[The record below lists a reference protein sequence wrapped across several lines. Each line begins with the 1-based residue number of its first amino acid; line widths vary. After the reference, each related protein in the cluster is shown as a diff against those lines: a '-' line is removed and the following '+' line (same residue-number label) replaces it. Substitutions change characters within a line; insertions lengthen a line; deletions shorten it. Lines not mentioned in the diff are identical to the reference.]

1 MFNSLL
7 LDNIVS
13 HVVVTLRQLL
23 LQPLVERLDIL
34 DELVSVVPSVALHHR
49 PDQVRGLGCQTVRRV
64 LLAFGEG

>member
-34 DELVSVVPSVALHHR
+34 DELVSVVPGVALH
-49 PDQVRGLGCQTVRRV
+49 QGLDERRCLDGQTVGGV
-64 LLAFGEG
+64 LLTFGEG